1 MKKIWILFCIIL
13 LTMML
18 FQCNSCSNSNDRYD
32 TNITVTSDAAD
43 GLDLKALTAIIKDV
57 KSGEELEKKLNDANG
72 INNLDLNEDGKVDY
86 LKVSEYGGQN
96 NSYGFSIT
104 TEPVKGEEQE
114 VASIEITKKGDQ
126 AEVEVRG
133 NEQIYGNGHYYRENH
148 FWRNMFI
155 ASYFTRGFGMW
166 HSPYHWGYHPPYYR
180 SYAVVNRTVYRN
192 RSNSFTRGSKISRAK
207 SSTSKMRNPNRG
219 KSASKGIVSKLKSPT
234 NTQKSFQKRNPSK
247 KVRSG
252 GFGRSKSKTSS
263 RSGSI
268 RRSSSSRSRSS
279 RGFGK

>member
-13 LTMML
+13 LTMIL
-18 FQCNSCSNSNDRYD
+18 FQCNSCSNSNDSYD

-133 NEQIYGNGHYYRENH
+133 NEQIYGSGHYYRENH

-166 HSPYHWGYHPPYYR
+166 HSPYHWGYYPPYYR
-180 SYAVVNRTVYRN
+180 SYGVVNRTVYRN
-192 RSNSFTRGSKISRAK
+192 RSNSFTRGSKIRRVKK
-207 SSTSKMRNPNRG
+207 SNSGLKNPNRG
-219 KSASKGIVSKLKSPT
+219 KAASRGITSRLKNPT
-234 NTQKSFQKRNPSK
+234 KTQKSFQKRNPSK